1 MFICEICGY
10 STKIKCNFD
19 RHQNRKTKCGDK
31 TGISV
36 HSDSLPVHVPVHSDS
51 LPVHSN
57 NTPVHSG
64 TKDIVEYVDDTNI
77 KCLKC
82 NGTYHPSYMARHLQM
97 CQNIPLTTCEFCLSN
112 FSSKQSKCNHRKN
125 CKQKQRLVM
134 SLEQGYGNVINN
146 TTNNN
151 NNTTNNNNNTTNNI
165 TNNITNTTTN
175 NNHFN
180 VFGKEELGY
189 ILENMETDPRIREC
203 LKSLVDTIELVH
215 FNRDH
220 PENHTVRKL
229 NKKSE
234 LVEFRVMDNTNPNNE
249 RWVQES
255 CVTCIPKMKRN
266 LEISLNTRF
275 CDVPSPTI
283 FKELM
288 YHKSKQS
295 TFASTECLLL
305 EHGNEPHDSKVQE
318 MNKRLYYIREDYLKN
333 TSPILFGNY
342 SGLLELKHKWNDV
355 LIEYGEE
362 PIGIK
367 TVANIVLE
375 G

>member
-1 MFICEICGY
+1 
-10 STKIKCNFD
+10 
-19 RHQNRKTKCGDK
+19 
-31 TGISV
+31 
-36 HSDSLPVHVPVHSDS
+36 
-51 LPVHSN
+51 
-57 NTPVHSG
+57 
-64 TKDIVEYVDDTNI
+64 
-77 KCLKC
+77 
-82 NGTYHPSYMARHLQM
+82 
-97 CQNIPLTTCEFCLSN
+97 
-112 FSSKQSKCNHRKN
+112 
-125 CKQKQRLVM
+125 M

-151 NNTTNNNNNTTNNI
+151 TTNNTTNNI
-165 TNNITNTTTN
+165 TNNVT

-180 VFGKEELGY
+180 VFGKEELSY
-189 ILENMETDPRIREC
+189 ILDNMETDPRIREC

-249 RWVQES
+249 RWIQES
-255 CVTCIPKMKRN
+255 CVTCIPKMQRN

-275 CDVPSPTI
+275 RDVPSQTI
-283 FKELM
+283 FKEIM

-305 EHGNEPHDSKVQE
+305 EHGNEPHDSAISKVQE
-318 MNKRLYYIREDYLKN
+318 MNKRLYNLRENYLKN
-333 TSPILFGNY
+333 TSPGLIGNHY
-342 SGLLELKHKWNDV
+342 ALLELKIEWNKV
-355 LIEYGEE
+355 LMEYGKK
-362 PIGIK
+362 PVDIK
-367 TVANIVLE
+367 TVGSIILE

>member
-1 MFICEICGY
+1 
-10 STKIKCNFD
+10 
-19 RHQNRKTKCGDK
+19 
-31 TGISV
+31 
-36 HSDSLPVHVPVHSDS
+36 
-51 LPVHSN
+51 
-57 NTPVHSG
+57 
-64 TKDIVEYVDDTNI
+64 
-77 KCLKC
+77 
-82 NGTYHPSYMARHLQM
+82 
-97 CQNIPLTTCEFCLSN
+97 
-112 FSSKQSKCNHRKN
+112 
-125 CKQKQRLVM
+125 M
-134 SLEQGYGNVINN
+134 SLEQGYGNVI
-146 TTNNN
+146 

-266 LEISLNTRF
+266 LEINLNTRF